1 MYNYPKLQ
9 RIAKFAGAAVG
20 LTGLLLVL
28 ISPLFSTEY
37 FPYVLIIEPL
47 TYIGLIVTLLG
58 AGLILT
64 AYILPRF
71 IGSKTSTGVDRGTI
85 EQWSLVTQ
93 RYFELFHHDLG
104 RPLSRI
110 LGKERELRASLPG
123 IGQGDDQ
130 SSTLDLLDEIERQV
144 PNFRLMMSNIQ
155 ALVQLELPTPS
166 SEIQPVEPESIIR
179 KIVDRYAPVAKE
191 SGKEITWWSDPPSFG
206 VVPSNSA
213 AIEHIVTN
221 LVDNTIRYANKN
233 IEICLTKNESN
244 FEVRVRDDG
253 PGIEDAYQKL
263 VFDRGWTPEIGRG
276 EEKTSSGLGLFIAHT
291 LASGHG
297 GNLYVESNH
306 QQSDDSYTEFTL
318 QMPLVK
324 N

>member
-9 RIAKFAGAAVG
+9 RIAKFTGAGISFA
-20 LTGLLLVL
+20 GLLLVL

-47 TYIGLIVTLLG
+47 TYAGLIVLLLG
-58 AGLILT
+58 SIIILS

-71 IGSKTSTGVDRGTI
+71 IGVKNSAGIDRGTI
-85 EQWSLVTQ
+85 EQWSIITQ
-93 RYFELFHHDLG
+93 RYFELFHHD
-104 RPLSRI
+104 
-110 LGKERELRASLPG
+110 
-123 IGQGDDQ
+123 
-130 SSTLDLLDEIERQV
+130 LDLLDEIERQV

-191 SGKEITWWSDPPSFG
+191 SGKEITWWSEPSSFG

-221 LVDNTIRYANKN
+221 LVDNTIRYADKH
-233 IEICLTKNESN
+233 IEICLSKNEN
-244 FEVRVRDDG
+244 TFDVRVRDDG
-253 PGIEDAYQKL
+253 PGIEEPYQKL
-263 VFDRGWTPEIGRG
+263 IFERGWTPEIGRG

-291 LASGHG
+291 LATGHG
-297 GNLYVESNH
+297 GKLSVQSENH
-306 QQSDDSYTEFTL
+306 SDDSYTEFTL
-318 QMPLVK
+318 RMPLVR

>member
-1 MYNYPKLQ
+1 MSPK
-9 RIAKFAGAAVG
+9 G
-20 LTGLLLVL
+20 
-28 ISPLFSTEY
+28 PSTDY

-47 TYIGLIVTLLG
+47 TYIGLITILLG
-58 AGLILT
+58 SSLVLS

-71 IGSKTSTGVDRGTI
+71 FGTKTSSGMDRGTI
-85 EQWSLVTQ
+85 EQWSTITQ

-110 LGKERELRASLPG
+110 LGKERELRASLQITG
-123 IGQGDDQ
+123 N
-130 SSTLDLLDEIERQV
+130 SSNATIDLLDEIERQV

-191 SGKEITWWSDPPSFG
+191 SGKEITWWSDPPNFG
-206 VVPSNSA
+206 VVSSNSA

-221 LVDNTIRYANKN
+221 LVDNTIKFAEKH
-233 IEICLTKNESN
+233 IEIFLTKNLEN

-253 PGIEDAYQKL
+253 PGIEDPYQKL
-263 VFDRGWTPEIGRG
+263 IFDRGWTPEIGRG

-291 LASGHG
+291 LATGHG
-297 GNLYVESNH
+297 GDLYVESAN
-306 QQSDDSYTEFTL
+306 QKTSDSYTEFIL
-318 QMPLVK
+318 SMPLQR

>member
-9 RIAKFAGAAVG
+9 RIAKFTGAGISFA
-20 LTGLLLVL
+20 GLLLVL

-47 TYIGLIVTLLG
+47 TYAGLIVLLLG
-58 AGLILT
+58 SIMILS

-71 IGSKTSTGVDRGTI
+71 IGVKNSAGIDRGTI
-85 EQWSLVTQ
+85 EQWSIITQ

-110 LGKERELRASLPG
+110 LGKERELRASLP
-123 IGQGDDQ
+123 ITDED
-130 SSTLDLLDEIERQV
+130 SSGTLDLLDEIERQV

-191 SGKEITWWSDPPSFG
+191 SGKEITWWSEPSSFG

-221 LVDNTIRYANKN
+221 LVDNTIRYADKH
-233 IEICLTKNESN
+233 IEICLSKNETT
-244 FEVRVRDDG
+244 FDVRVRDDG
-253 PGIEDAYQKL
+253 PGIEEPYQKL
-263 VFDRGWTPEIGRG
+263 IFERGWTPEIGRG

-291 LASGHG
+291 LATGHG
-297 GNLYVESNH
+297 GKLSVQSENH
-306 QQSDDSYTEFTL
+306 SDDSYTEFTL
-318 QMPLVK
+318 RMPLVR

>member
-9 RIAKFAGAAVG
+9 RIAKLVGASIGFA
-20 LTGLLLVL
+20 GLLLVL
-28 ISPLFSTEY
+28 MSPLFSTEY

-47 TYIGLIVTLLG
+47 TYAGLIVVLFG
-58 AGLILT
+58 SGLILS

-71 IGSKTSTGVDRGTI
+71 IGTKTSTGVDRGTI
-85 EQWSLVTQ
+85 EQWSMITQ

-110 LGKERELRASLPG
+110 LGKERELRASL
-123 IGQGDDQ
+123 
-130 SSTLDLLDEIERQV
+130 STDEEGSNATIDLLDEIERQV

-179 KIVDRYAPVAKE
+179 KIVDRYSPVAKE
-191 SGKEITWWSDPPSFG
+191 SGKEITWWSEPPSFG

-221 LVDNTIRYANKN
+221 LVDNTIRYAARS
-233 IEICLTKNESN
+233 IEICLIKNEDT
-244 FEVRVRDDG
+244 FKVKVRDDG
-253 PGIEDAYQKL
+253 PGIEEPYQKL
-263 VFDRGWTPEIGRG
+263 IFDRGWTPEIGRG
-276 EEKTSSGLGLFIAHT
+276 EEKTTSGLGLFIAHT
-291 LASGHG
+291 LATGYG
-297 GNLYVESNH
+297 GKLSVRSENH
-306 QQSDDSYTEFTL
+306 HTKDSYTEFTL
-318 QMPLVK
+318 SMPLTR
-324 N
+324 NS